1 MEVHMDI
8 TLLSDAAKEEVVIT
22 SDLACKLVMLL
33 DRVIMLGADEVI
45 DNPEFDALVGRAEAL
60 DAQIWAR
67 CDELNLA

>member
-1 MEVHMDI
+1 MDI
-8 TLLSDAAKEEVVIT
+8 TLFSDAAKEKVVIT

-67 CDELNLA
+67 CDELNLT